1 MIINGISIG
10 IKDIH
15 KKIGLTKKNSNSR
28 EHNLFFNSQA
38 ISNTKNAKS
47 TFSKLGFRSKHT
59 RRLYMIR
66 HGQYEDGEKDADR
79 CLSVKGRQQAK
90 LCGEFLKSHVFNK
103 EDKQPTTFVHSTML
117 RATETA
123 QIINEVLQVPCK
135 VEVQFCAI
143 LNSLILYCSHV
154 I

>member
-1 MIINGISIG
+1 MP
-10 IKDIH
+10 KV
-15 KKIGLTKKNSNSR
+15 L
-28 EHNLFFNSQA
+28 
-38 ISNTKNAKS
+38 
-47 TFSKLGFRSKHT
+47 FSKLDFRSKHT

-66 HGQYEDGEKDADR
+66 HGQYEDGQKDADR

>member
-1 MIINGISIG
+1 
-10 IKDIH
+10 
-15 KKIGLTKKNSNSR
+15 
-28 EHNLFFNSQA
+28 
-38 ISNTKNAKS
+38 
-47 TFSKLGFRSKHT
+47 
-59 RRLYMIR
+59 MIR

-103 EDKQPTTFVHSTML
+103 ADKQPTTFVHSTML

-135 VEVQFCAI
+135 VEVYRIA
-143 LNSLILYCSHV
+143 LILTGTKIHLWKQNPNNPTEPL
-154 I
+154 

>member
-1 MIINGISIG
+1 
-10 IKDIH
+10 
-15 KKIGLTKKNSNSR
+15 
-28 EHNLFFNSQA
+28 
-38 ISNTKNAKS
+38 
-47 TFSKLGFRSKHT
+47 
-59 RRLYMIR
+59 MIR

-135 VEVQFCAI
+135 VEVNICK
-143 LNSLILYCSHV
+143 ILYSLTLYRSHV